1 MLRLLARIIHVGCR
15 LSDFPR
21 GALTRSSP
29 LTAASVVM
37 VDIGF
42 LLEDRVGLVRPRVAC
57 LHPPRYAPPAIT
69 DRLRTPSQAA
79 SVGHHADTISRHRQ
93 ASRPRNALPYGV
105 PSGRDFAASQSQV
118 SPAGQALP
126 CFYTPIT
133 PRRRERSGLTE

>member
-57 LHPPRYAPPAIT
+57 LHSPR
-69 DRLRTPSQAA
+69 
-79 SVGHHADTISRHRQ
+79 
-93 ASRPRNALPYGV
+93 
-105 PSGRDFAASQSQV
+105 
-118 SPAGQALP
+118 
-126 CFYTPIT
+126 
-133 PRRRERSGLTE
+133 